1 MEKVNNV
8 KLDWNLILLSQK
20 RLFQDKFRDMNA
32 DEVYAPV
39 IDMLNNNRIPSRVIV
54 SNGRI
59 CSYGYVM
66 PPQGIDDRLICS
78 MGFVNKDESYIKKG
92 IDILSWFSEMASKES
107 KLLIIDG
114 IFNGEEFF
122 SELEKLNFTR
132 AYRVKLIGNL
142 DTIMERMKKSY
153 ESLRERNENFIE
165 LQNDEISMKELGIA
179 QSEAYNGTPDEFLL
193 IQKDGHNITPEIIN
207 SGYYGKILFTPSR
220 ILHNGE
226 IIGSVQVSDG
236 SFEFFRINTPLLVDL
251 FISKKYQGK
260 GYGSYLLYQS
270 CKKLKNLGYSNIQ
283 LWVNRDSTSY
293 KFYKDSGFQD
303 EGEDDLM
310 YYRDFRGVV
319 TN

>member
-8 KLDWNLILLSQK
+8 KLDWNLILSSQK
-20 RLFQDKFRDMNA
+20 KVFRDKFKDLNA

-39 IDMLNNNRIPSRVIV
+39 IDMLNKNRIPSRVIL

-59 CSYGYVM
+59 CAYGYVM

-92 IDILSWFSEMASKES
+92 IDIVNWFLEMASKES
-107 KLLIIDG
+107 RLLIIDG

-122 SELEKLNFTR
+122 TKIEELEFTR
-132 AYRVKLIGNL
+132 AYRIKLIGNL
-142 DTIMERMKKSY
+142 DTILERIKKVY
-153 ESLRERNENFIE
+153 ESIKTGEDNFIE
-165 LQNDEISMKELGIA
+165 LQNDEISMDEVAIA
-179 QSEAYNGTPDEFLL
+179 QTDAYGGTPDEFLL
-193 IQKDGHNITPEIIN
+193 IQKNHNNITPKIIN
-207 SGYYGKILFTPSR
+207 SGYYGKILFTPSK

-226 IIGSVQVSDG
+226 IVGSVQVSDG

-251 FISKKYQGK
+251 FISKKYQGM

-270 CKKLKNLGYSNIQ
+270 CKRLKTLGYKDIQ
-283 LWVNRDSTSY
+283 LWVNVDSPSF
-293 KFYKDSGFQD
+293 KFYKDSGFEE

-310 YYRDFRGVV
+310 YYRDFR
-319 TN
+319 